1 MTFTFL
7 WRVFGLLT
15 IKSSS
20 HTVLYSGSQG
30 QILPLGETCGSF
42 RNDANSEIHE
52 KPPKIQ
58 RCKCAAS
65 EKMLLKAEQT
75 ANKLQI
81 QIRIDTQIQK
91 S

>member
-7 WRVFGLLT
+7 LRVFGLLT

-20 HTVLYSGSQG
+20 HTVLYSEP
-30 QILPLGETCGSF
+30 PLGETCGSF

-52 KPPKIQ
+52 KKPKIQ
-58 RCKCAAS
+58 RCKCAAN